1 MLNFEKKNVINI
13 KLIFKK
19 RQGIANEE
27 FFFKKIIHLMALI
40 NLNDKTHHFG
50 NYQFSFIKMKPPSE
64 RPWED
69 VAGSFMNEEECR
81 GL

>member
-1 MLNFEKKNVINI
+1 
-13 KLIFKK
+13 
-19 RQGIANEE
+19 
-27 FFFKKIIHLMALI
+27 MALI
-40 NLNDKTHHFG
+40 NLNDKTHYFG
-50 NYQFSFIKMKPPSE
+50 YYQFSFIKMKPPSE

>member
-19 RQGIANEE
+19 RQGTANEE
-27 FFFKKIIHLMALI
+27 FFFKKIIHLI
-40 NLNDKTHHFG
+40 NLNDKTHYFG

>member
-27 FFFKKIIHLMALI
+27 FFFKKKSI
-40 NLNDKTHHFG
+40 
-50 NYQFSFIKMKPPSE
+50 
-64 RPWED
+64 
-69 VAGSFMNEEECR
+69 
-81 GL
+81 